1 MLGPRAGPSEV
12 VGSDGGRE
20 CVEVAA
26 QKGPCSQDRP
36 PPPEQPSSALG
47 PLPLREGLSRGHQEG
62 KEACCVRSSQAR
74 PGLGWR
80 GGGDEPPPP
89 VPPDSTGGGPEA
101 LSQPLQEEELS
112 GLDLRDVEEAQI
124 GRDTRRPGERAEP
137 SSRPCRGHSP
147 WLPRARR
154 SAAPTASGT
163 GPALVLASV
172 LDGPAPFSSR
182 LSLIFPQAVSA
193 AHTSFPSPGLS
204 PVGISRTAALPAQ
217 ASSQGV
223 ILGPPSPRSA
233 LGLHE
238 SLKLSSG
245 PHPLLPT
252 AWLGCTNSGP
262 QPLATH
268 TPPPWK
274 PSGCPLWGLCA
285 PQEVLPGA
293 DPPCHSARRSPGQQG
308 DQTRRR
314 LWSSWSGPGLQS
326 VRGGAAPLRGAW
338 AVPFGAGCF
347 AARLWG

>member
-1 MLGPRAGPSEV
+1 MSPHPLCPQTPLAAALRRSPSHCRRRSCPAWISEMWRRPRLAETPAGQVSE
-12 VGSDGGRE
+12 
-20 CVEVAA
+20 
-26 QKGPCSQDRP
+26 QN
-36 PPPEQPSSALG
+36 L
-47 PLPLREGLSRGHQEG
+47 H
-62 KEACCVRSSQAR
+62 
-74 PGLGWR
+74 
-80 GGGDEPPPP
+80 P
-89 VPPDSTGGGPEA
+89 VPAEGTHHGCHVPGA
-101 LSQPLQEEELS
+101 LQ
-112 GLDLRDVEEAQI
+112 
-124 GRDTRRPGERAEP
+124 
-137 SSRPCRGHSP
+137 H
-147 WLPRARR
+147 
-154 SAAPTASGT
+154 PTASGT

-182 LSLIFPQAVSA
+182 LSLTFPQAVSA

-338 AVPFGAGCF
+338 AAPFGAGCF